1 MVDAVLDLVE
11 CLRDGG
17 HRPAG
22 VCDAAPEWPDLPV
35 EEVGEAALLGL
46 EVAGEALAAQLGQLR
61 LAGAAAAQ

>member
-1 MVDAVLDLVE
+1 MDLVE

-22 VCDAAPEWPDLPV
+22 VRDAAPEGPDLPV
-35 EEVGEAALLGL
+35 EEVGESALLGL
-46 EVAGEALAAQLGQLR
+46 QVAGQALAPQLGQLR